1 MKAFNQFLIPIFV
14 GLITVVSIA
23 CESQVADSDAP
34 NARIV
39 DPDILKEDTIIETTD
54 GTTPCGKD
62 LICANDSKCA
72 MEKVFHPKMGTTKTT
87 YACHCTDKYYGSQC
101 DKFEYDDD
109 EFEYDPDILDDDR
122 TDCGGLICHNYGRCE
137 MTKVFHPKTGET
149 NTKYECDCTEN
160 YHGTRCKH
168 EYNQYYDDNGAAL
181 LPLGAILGLVLT
193 VLLIATIIIIISLR
207 YCCTKKKIAASAT
220 GHRDDVDDVL
230 DAEEASL
237 PYWKKVID

>member
-1 MKAFNQFLIPIFV
+1 MKVFNQFLIPIFV
-14 GLITVVSIA
+14 GLITIVSVA

-54 GTTPCGKD
+54 DSTTPCGKD

-72 MEKVFHPKMGTTKTT
+72 MEKVFHPKTGTTKTT

-101 DKFEYDDD
+101 DKFEYD
-109 EFEYDPDILDDDR
+109 PDILDDDR
-122 TDCGGLICHNYGRCE
+122 TDCGGLLICHNYGRCE

-149 NTKYECDCTEN
+149 NTKYECGCTEN

-168 EYNQYYDDNGAAL
+168 EYNQSL
-181 LPLGAILGLVLT
+181 LPLGAILGIVLA
-193 VLLIATIIIIISLR
+193 VLLIATSTIIISLR
-207 YCCTKKKIAASAT
+207 YGCTKKKTAVSTT

-230 DAEEASL
+230 DADEASL

>member
-1 MKAFNQFLIPIFV
+1 
-14 GLITVVSIA
+14 
-23 CESQVADSDAP
+23 
-34 NARIV
+34 
-39 DPDILKEDTIIETTD
+39 
-54 GTTPCGKD
+54 
-62 LICANDSKCA
+62 
-72 MEKVFHPKMGTTKTT
+72 
-87 YACHCTDKYYGSQC
+87 
-101 DKFEYDDD
+101 
-109 EFEYDPDILDDDR
+109 
-122 TDCGGLICHNYGRCE
+122 
-137 MTKVFHPKTGET
+137 MTKVFYPKTGET